1 MKKYIF
7 GLTIVVWIVLD
18 LWTKSLAT
26 KYLPSKINL
35 LGDFLYL
42 EHTLND
48 GIAFSIDLNQILLK
62 IITISLIIWFFS
74 YYLLEER
81 KKKNLYIDVSFWL
94 ILGGA
99 IWNWI
104 ERVFV
109 GNVVDFI
116 WVKYFSVFNVAD
128 SFITLGAI
136 LYMVVLFLDRKK
148 LS

>member
-1 MKKYIF
+1 M
-7 GLTIVVWIVLD
+7 LEE
-18 LWTKSLAT
+18 
-26 KYLPSKINL
+26 KIN
-35 LGDFLYL
+35 
-42 EHTLND
+42 
-48 GIAFSIDLNQILLK
+48 
-62 IITISLIIWFFS
+62 
-74 YYLLEER
+74 
-81 KKKNLYIDVSFWL
+81 KNLHMYVSFWL

-104 ERVFV
+104 ERVFI